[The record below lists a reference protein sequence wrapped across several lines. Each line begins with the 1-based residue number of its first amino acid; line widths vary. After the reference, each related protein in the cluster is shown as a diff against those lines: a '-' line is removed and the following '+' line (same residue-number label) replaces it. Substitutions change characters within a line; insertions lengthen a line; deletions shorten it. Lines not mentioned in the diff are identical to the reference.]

1 MALAVV
7 RLWLLVVLA
16 VTFAAPNAIAQTKP
30 ASKGGKTKSEATIHL
45 EAGDRALGAGDAVT
59 AIREYEAARTL
70 QPSFEA
76 ALGLARAER
85 TRRDSLKAREQLT
98 AITKEFFAK
107 LTDKQRSQLEAE
119 RSLVANGIA
128 SLSLD
133 VKEPGASVAL
143 DGKPVGTTPLSAPLE
158 LNAGKY
164 ELSVK
169 KPGFAADVRQL
180 ELAGGNTR
188 VVIALVRESQ
198 TAKLVVTSQGN
209 EPLTV
214 FLNDQSVGTA
224 PVSLD
229 VAPGTYTVSGKGA
242 STRAAPQIVKVESGQ
257 STNVSLAGQAR
268 PGTARVNAGD
278 PEAVIYVDD
287 RLVGKGEWQAELA
300 PGPHQLR
307 IERPGYEAHSQPL
320 EIVAAERVIV
330 DQVPYRATAGPV
342 DPKAYTGLFV
352 NVALLGLFGV
362 SPTNEL
368 AVDCPANAT
377 GGGCASTAPAGG
389 GLGVRVGYALGWVGL
404 EGLLLGSVDASTT
417 EASYDFG
424 TPPELGDYYGV
435 ARDEKYA
442 FIRYGFGGGVG
453 ARFTSEDQFLRFS
466 GGLSGVVMWRT
477 AQYTRATNSTEG
489 IPDATDDNSETES
502 YVNPGAMTDIGVMIG
517 NTPGIKFH
525 AGITFLVEF
534 APDRVPVPAIESRL
548 GGFMPDGPSEPYGT
562 PEVDVSRKAQF
573 MFGPFL
579 AMQIG
584 R

>member
-7 RLWLLVVLA
+7 RLWLLFALA
-16 VTFAAPNAIAQTKP
+16 AMLVTPSAGAAPKP
-30 ASKGGKTKSEATIHL
+30 ATKAADKTKSEAARHL
-45 EAGDRALGAGDAVT
+45 EAGDEALKAGDAAT
-59 AIREYEAARTL
+59 AIREYEAARAVK
-70 QPSFEA
+70 PSFEA
-76 ALGLARAER
+76 SLGLARAER
-85 TRRDSLKAREQLT
+85 TRGDNLKAREQLQS
-98 AITKEFFAK
+98 ITTEFGSK
-107 LTDKQRSQLEAE
+107 LDEKQKGQLDAE
-119 RSLVANGIA
+119 RTRVSAGIA
-128 SLSLD
+128 SLLLD
-133 VKEPGASVAL
+133 VKEPGASVTL
-143 DGKPVGTTPLSAPLE
+143 DGRSVGTTPLSAPIE
-158 LNAGKY
+158 LNAGNY

-169 KPGFAADVRQL
+169 KAGFAADVRKL
-180 ELAGGNTR
+180 ELTGGQNR
-188 VVIALVRESQ
+188 VAVTLVRESK
-198 TAKLVVTSQGN
+198 TSKLVITSQGS

-214 FLNDQSVGTA
+214 FVNDQSVGTA
-224 PVSLD
+224 PLSID
-229 VAPGTYTVSGKGA
+229 VAPGTYKISGKSAGKQ
-242 STRAAPQIVKVESGQ
+242 AAPQTIQIELGQ
-257 STNVSLAGQAR
+257 TTNVALAAADV
-268 PGTARVNAGD
+268 PGTARVSAGD
-278 PEAVIYVDD
+278 PEAVIFIDD
-287 RLVGKGEWQAELA
+287 RPVGKGDWQAELA

-330 DQVPYRATAGPV
+330 DQVPYRAKGAA
-342 DPKAYTGLFV
+342 DPEAYKGIFV

-368 AVDCPANAT
+368 AVDCPANST
-377 GGGCASTAPAGG
+377 GGGCTSTAPAGG
-389 GLGVRVGYALGWVGL
+389 GLGVRVGYQYGWVGF
-404 EGLLLGSVDASTT
+404 EGIVLGSVDASTT
-417 EASYDFG
+417 EASYEFG

-453 ARFTSEDQFLRFS
+453 ARFASEDKFLRFT
-466 GGLSGVVMWRT
+466 GGLSGIVMWRT

-489 IPDATDDNSETES
+489 IPDAVDDNSETES

-534 APDRVPVPAIESRL
+534 APNHVPVPGIESRL
-548 GGFMPDGPSEPYGT
+548 GGFMPEGPSEPYGT
-562 PEVDVSRKAQF
+562 PEVDVSREAQF